1 MKLPR
6 FKRPVLW
13 PLTFLTLLLIAA
25 AAGFTFSRIPQ
36 NNITLQIRPARAGL
50 ALPDGFF
57 VYQSLN
63 ERGIRIKSITPLQD
77 GLIVQLDNQPVL
89 QWRNTFDTDTALV
102 KALIDEETVRQC
114 KPGPRGAYL
123 QSNVV
128 LRYPREGE
136 ARR

>member
-25 AAGFTFSRIPQ
+25 AAGFAFSRMPQ
-36 NNITLQIRPARAGL
+36 NAITLQIRPARAGL
-50 ALPDGFF
+50 TLPDGFF

-77 GLIVQLDNQPVL
+77 GLIVQLDSTEQR
-89 QWRNTFDTDTALV
+89 QQAERALHDILPMGFSIMLCEPP
-102 KALIDEETVRQC
+102 KSPLWMQ
-114 KPGPRGAYL
+114 KLGGAPL
-123 QSNVV
+123 KV
-128 LRYPREGE
+128 G
-136 ARR
+136 